1 MKTLENI
8 QDLKKLLLNP
18 YTIYTYDY
26 AGGLIINDTT
36 DYIEIYEIEIED
48 EPFDEFLGN
57 IITYASEKDLFE
69 NLRENLIRM
78 DLTKGADDQYY
89 DYSPS
94 QVEAILFGI
103 LQLTPEHQDII
114 VIDLKKHLKSFI
126 QDKDQAEE
134 MITQYTC
141 YYNAI
146 KRWESNH
153 KETEILHQL
162 EISNLLEQLKI
173 TKTMKTTNPSSRITI
188 SQKGN
193 QILSCK
199 VYKEP
204 NYILSMS
211 NEEILELISGL
222 DYIGNLPTVPNLE
235 KPIEIQ
241 VSTTRQIPL
250 EQNKEVQT
258 KIKEIIYNNLYDTLI
273 DELKDTI
280 SRFQAQYNIQEIY
293 RIYFRTQEI

>member
-1 MKTLENI
+1 MEPIITVNEYPIGWEWLDRVPLEDFTWLI
-8 QDLKKLLLNP
+8 EIFS
-18 YTIYTYDY
+18 TITDNTYTYDF
-26 AGGLIINDTT
+26 AGGFIINDTI

-48 EPFDEFLGN
+48 EPFDKFLGN

-78 DLTKGADDQYY
+78 DLTEGADDQYY

-162 EISNLLEQLKI
+162 EISNLLEQLK
-173 TKTMKTTNPSSRITI
+173 
-188 SQKGN
+188 
-193 QILSCK
+193 
-199 VYKEP
+199 
-204 NYILSMS
+204 
-211 NEEILELISGL
+211 
-222 DYIGNLPTVPNLE
+222 
-235 KPIEIQ
+235 
-241 VSTTRQIPL
+241 
-250 EQNKEVQT
+250 
-258 KIKEIIYNNLYDTLI
+258 NN
-273 DELKDTI
+273 
-280 SRFQAQYNIQEIY
+280 
-293 RIYFRTQEI
+293 

>member
-1 MKTLENI
+1 MEPIITINEYPIGWEWLDKVPLEDFTWLI
-8 QDLKKLLLNP
+8 EIFSTMTDD
-18 YTIYTYDY
+18 TDTYDY
-26 AGGLIINDTT
+26 ADGLIINDTT

-48 EPFDEFLGN
+48 EPFDEFLGY

-69 NLRENLIRM
+69 NLRENLILM

-162 EISNLLEQLKI
+162 EISNLLEQLK
-173 TKTMKTTNPSSRITI
+173 
-188 SQKGN
+188 
-193 QILSCK
+193 
-199 VYKEP
+199 
-204 NYILSMS
+204 
-211 NEEILELISGL
+211 
-222 DYIGNLPTVPNLE
+222 
-235 KPIEIQ
+235 
-241 VSTTRQIPL
+241 
-250 EQNKEVQT
+250 
-258 KIKEIIYNNLYDTLI
+258 NN
-273 DELKDTI
+273 
-280 SRFQAQYNIQEIY
+280 
-293 RIYFRTQEI
+293 